1 MSARKELGAFE
12 PVGDGNDSEPA
23 LYVAFRITAGARRNL
38 IVAHATHFSAGRFTP
53 GFLYVRAFAQR
64 ALISSFAAEEHVNG
78 TARPSP
84 HKTRGLKSS
93 FPQPDTSNACNDHG
107 ERCGG

>member
-64 ALISSFAAEEHVNG
+64 ALISSFAAG
-78 TARPSP
+78 RARKRYGAPVAP
-84 HKTRGLKSS
+84 QNKGPKVFVSS
-93 FPQPDTSNACNDHG
+93 A
-107 ERCGG
+107 RYV